1 MNTKL
6 TDSQRADIRAAA
18 AALLA
23 LADAADAAADASGLY
38 GSVCDYGDVCVSV
51 TVDAVTVYF
60 GV

>member
-23 LADAADAAADASGLY
+23 LADATDADTDASGLY
-38 GSVCDYGDVCVSV
+38 ASVCEYGEVSV
-51 TVDAVTVYF
+51 SVSVDAVTVYF